1 MALTVKTFAGLQE
14 AAQALS
20 GDRSAR
26 FLGGGTLLV
35 RAVNEG
41 DQSFS
46 TIVRTTDRALRRIR
60 SQGDRLEIGAGTT
73 MLDVIESRDLEFLHS
88 AARAVGGPAIRSM
101 ATVGG
106 NLFAASPYGDF
117 TTALLALDGVV
128 RLVDGGREIALD
140 TFLASRDQGMHS
152 IVDALVIRRPA
163 RGDFRFLKVSR
174 VKPKGLSVIAIAAHL
189 PRSGGRIAGARVA
202 YGAMASTPV
211 RVLAV
216 EQALEGHGLDESGI
230 AGAVAAATQGVTPP
244 TDPIATEWYRRE
256 VAPVHLKRL
265 LLAPVG

>member
-1 MALTVKTFAGLQE
+1 MVLSVQTYSSVQQ

-20 GDRSAR
+20 ADRSAR
-26 FLGGGTLLV
+26 FLGGGTLLM

-46 TIVRTTDRALRRIR
+46 IIVRTTDRALRRIR
-60 SQGDRLEIGAGTT
+60 SQGDRIEIGAGTT
-73 MLDVIESRDLEFLHS
+73 MLDVIESRDLDFLHP

-128 RLVDGGREIALD
+128 RLVDGAREIALD
-140 TFLASRDQGMHS
+140 AFLTSRDQEAR
-152 IVDALVIRRPA
+152 ALVDSILIRRPA

-174 VKPKGLSVIAIAAHL
+174 VRPKGLSVLVIAAHL

-202 YGAMASTPV
+202 YGAMAPTPI
-211 RVLAV
+211 RVPAV
-216 EQALEGHGLDESGI
+216 EQALEGQSLDENGI

-256 VAPVHLKRL
+256 VSPVHLKRL
-265 LLAPVG
+265 LLAPAG